1 MLAGLAA
8 FLTPIVTVLSS
19 PSKPSLPYYV
29 CSSYGNTQT
38 VDYYGY
44 GRDHSFHFPTQWS
57 LVDQRGYCT
66 DECWPCEPYH
76 LRHKTMMIGYGGT
89 CTISYEDQVRL
100 GLYNVTTEEF
110 HDEFHNT
117 PKQLTKIR
125 PIRLHDTVN
134 PFELSGVF
142 ESNSPHLFI
151 SKYSLCIYPIRHYIS
166 IKPVYIPQQRK
177 RFLSGDEI
185 YEKDDIY
192 EKEPEHH
199 AHQAELANEPVSPLE
214 PVNKPEEDTLPT
226 ITPTQP
232 VEAKKEHLM
241 PTRPAESTGE
251 PVEPFEPTKV
261 IEPTIKP
268 TRPVEPTKVI
278 EPTIKP
284 TRPNDPTKEP
294 VEPKIKPTRP
304 VEPTKEPIRLIE
316 STIKPTRPVE
326 PTKEPIRLIESTI
339 KPTRPVEPTKEP
351 IESTIKP
358 TRPIEPTKEPIRL
371 IEPTI
376 KPTRPIEP
384 TKEPIRLIE
393 PTIKPT
399 RPIEPTKEPTITLTP
414 TRPIEPTK
422 EPVEPTIKP
431 TRPIEPTKDPVE
443 PTIKPTRPIEPT
455 KDLVQPTIKPTRPI
469 EPTKDPVEPT
479 IKPTRPIEPTKEP
492 VQNIE
497 PTIKPIRSFELK
509 KEPTTSPILILPTR
523 YATMGEVASAS
534 YSSSLPSSTP
544 GTISSAT
551 ISSETISSET
561 MTIILMSLLGVL
573 SIVIVLLVI
582 LVFCKK
588 EKSTTNLPLDM
599 QRYIEKHKDMLV
611 LRFDQDRPDTVV
623 YPKEIHSHKYIEY
636 NDVANHIAVSWS
648 TLHHLYT
655 AVKANWKLVANDIGM
670 KKYVPPLI
678 QDTIQLLL
686 IYKAF
691 RISDEIMTPD
701 KTYVLTKVVLS
712 NDQPDLMAFVIEEKM
727 VYFRQK
733 FILLAHK
740 DHLTHIT
747 VKTNLPDYHVFH
759 NFSYKTFEAF
769 TEHSI
774 HDKILIASR
783 HKKEYD
789 KIDLSEVENGTC
801 DLRRVA
807 TLTTQNK
814 KALEYVK
821 EIETIKRGL
830 ENVTFK
836 LNY

>member
-1 MLAGLAA
+1 MLKMLAGLAV
-8 FLTPIVTVLSS
+8 FLAPIVAVLSA
-19 PSKPSLPYYV
+19 PSLPSSSSPSLPYYV

-76 LRHKTMMIGYGGT
+76 LRQQTMMIGYGGT

-100 GLYNVTTEEF
+100 GLYNVTTKEF
-110 HDEFHNT
+110 HDA

-177 RFLSGDEI
+177 RLVSSDDDD
-185 YEKDDIY
+185 EKDHERQ
-192 EKEPEHH
+192 EKQPVDDT
-199 AHQAELANEPVSPLE
+199 LKPKDDTRPLTTSVGPIEPVVIL
-214 PVNKPEEDTLPT
+214 DPT
-226 ITPTQP
+226 ITPIHAHEPTKEPLDQMQSYEPTKEAIQHIEQTMTPTRPIESTKEPARP
-232 VEAKKEHLM
+232 VESSVKPTRPFEPTKEPLM
-241 PTRPAESTGE
+241 PTRP
-251 PVEPFEPTKV
+251 
-261 IEPTIKP
+261 IE
-268 TRPVEPTKVI
+268 
-278 EPTIKP
+278 
-284 TRPNDPTKEP
+284 PTKEP
-294 VEPKIKPTRP
+294 VEPTKEPVRPVESTVKPTRSYK
-304 VEPTKEPIRLIE
+304 PTKEPLEPTITPPRPIE
-316 STIKPTRPVE
+316 TTKEPVRPVE
-326 PTKEPIRLIESTI
+326 ST
-339 KPTRPVEPTKEP
+339 V
-351 IESTIKP
+351 KP
-358 TRPIEPTKEPIRL
+358 TRPIEPTKEPVRHVESTVKPTRSYEPTKEPL
-371 IEPTI
+371 EPTI
-376 KPTRPIEP
+376 TPTRPIEP
-384 TKEPIRLIE
+384 TKEHV
-393 PTIKPT
+393 
-399 RPIEPTKEPTITLTP
+399 RPVESTVKS

-431 TRPIEPTKDPVE
+431 TRPYMPVRPVE
-443 PTIKPTRPIEPT
+443 PTITPTQPIEPIEPT
-455 KDLVQPTIKPTRPI
+455 ITPTRPF
-469 EPTKDPVEPT
+469 
-479 IKPTRPIEPTKEP
+479 
-492 VQNIE
+492 Q
-497 PTIKPIRSFELK
+497 LK

-534 YSSSLPSSTP
+534 YSSPSLPPSSPSSTSTP
-544 GTISSAT
+544 STPLPSHT
-551 ISSETISSET
+551 ISSETISSQT

-588 EKSTTNLPLDM
+588 DKSTTNLPLDM

-611 LRFDQDRPDTVV
+611 LRFDQDRPEKVV
-623 YPKEIHSHKYIEY
+623 YPKEIHSPKYIEY

-655 AVKANWKLVANDIGM
+655 AVKASWKLVANDIGM

-678 QDTIQLLL
+678 EDTVQLLL

-747 VKTNLPDYHVFH
+747 VKTNLPDYHVFQ

-814 KALEYVK
+814 KALEYMK

-830 ENVTFK
+830 ENTTFK

>member
-1 MLAGLAA
+1 MLAELAAIFA

-19 PSKPSLPYYV
+19 PSPSLPYYV
-29 CSSYGNTQT
+29 CSSYGNMRT

-76 LRHKTMMIGYGGT
+76 LRHQTMMIGYGGT
-89 CTISYEDQVRL
+89 CTISYEEQVRL

-110 HDEFHNT
+110 HDA
-117 PKQLTKIR
+117 PKQLTKMR

-142 ESNSPHLFI
+142 ESKPPHLFI

-177 RFLSGDEI
+177 RIISYDEDYQDQDQDQNDNNDYIENKEKKIVDDEI
-185 YEKDDIY
+185 I
-192 EKEPEHH
+192 
-199 AHQAELANEPVSPLE
+199 
-214 PVNKPEEDTLPT
+214 
-226 ITPTQP
+226 
-232 VEAKKEHLM
+232 
-241 PTRPAESTGE
+241 
-251 PVEPFEPTKV
+251 
-261 IEPTIKP
+261 IEPA
-268 TRPVEPTKVI
+268 
-278 EPTIKP
+278 
-284 TRPNDPTKEP
+284 KEP
-294 VEPKIKPTRP
+294 VKPYETTTAPTRP
-304 VEPTKEPIRLIE
+304 VEPTKEPVRPYE
-316 STIKPTRPVE
+316 TTTAPTRSVEPTKEPVRPYETTTAPTRPVE
-326 PTKEPIRLIESTI
+326 PTKEPQRPYETTMV
-339 KPTRPVEPTKEP
+339 PTRPVEPTKEP
-351 IESTIKP
+351 Q
-358 TRPIEPTKEPIRL
+358 RPYET
-371 IEPTI
+371 T
-376 KPTRPIEP
+376 TA
-384 TKEPIRLIE
+384 
-393 PTIKPT
+393 
-399 RPIEPTKEPTITLTP
+399 P

-422 EPVEPTIKP
+422 EPVRSFET
-431 TRPIEPTKDPVE
+431 TTA
-443 PTIKPTRPIEPT
+443 
-455 KDLVQPTIKPTRPI
+455 L
-469 EPTKDPVEPT
+469 
-479 IKPTRPIEPTKEP
+479 TRPIEPTKEP
-492 VQNIE
+492 V
-497 PTIKPIRSFELK
+497 RSFETTTAPTRPVEPT
-509 KEPTTSPILILPTR
+509 KEPVRPYETTTAPTRSVEPTKEPVRPYETTTAPTRPVEPTKEPFQLLETTTAPTRPVEAPLRPFETTTAPTRPVEAPVRPFETTTAPTRPVEPTKKQFDIITPTPSTRLPDIISILPTR
-523 YATMGEVASAS
+523 YASMGEQSVQTVSTSPLPPSTSSTSPLPPSAS
-534 YSSSLPSSTP
+534 STSSTP
-544 GTISSAT
+544 PSTSPSF
-551 ISSETISSET
+551 SSETL
-561 MTIILMSLLGVL
+561 TIILMSLLGIL
-573 SIVIVLLVI
+573 SIMVILLIVLI
-582 LVFCKK
+582 FCKK
-588 EKSTTNLPLDM
+588 EKSTTNLPSDM
-599 QRYIEKHKDMLV
+599 QRYIEKHNDMLV
-611 LRFDQDRPDTVV
+611 LRFDQDRPEKVA
-623 YPKEIHSHKYIEY
+623 YPKEINTPKYIEY

-655 AVKANWKLVANDIGM
+655 AVKANWKLINNDTGM
-670 KKYVPPLI
+670 KKYIPNLSQGDKREGNSHHLLI
-678 QDTIQLLL
+678 

-747 VKTNLPDYHVFH
+747 VKTNLPDYHVFQ

-789 KIDLSEVENGTC
+789 EINLSDVENGTC

-807 TLTTQNK
+807 TLTDQNK

-830 ENVTFK
+830 ENTTFK